1 MSICTVS
8 IVPVWGP
15 VSRAVLPFA
24 FFFFSIDGWVGE
36 LVQRG
41 CSVKKKKIIFLKR
54 NVESKKNLKT
64 RELLVG
70 EVFDR
75 SIELTFYFAQGC
87 TNSKRVCL

>member
-1 MSICTVS
+1 M
-8 IVPVWGP
+8 GP
-15 VSRAVLPFA
+15 VSRAVLPFT
-24 FFFFSIDGWVGE
+24 FFFSFFFSIDGWVGE

-41 CSVKKKKIIFLKR
+41 CSVKKKEEDIFKR
-54 NVESKKNLKT
+54 NVESKKKRKT

-75 SIELTFYFAQGC
+75 SIELLTFYFAQGC